1 MNMKSLKNKIYN
13 GYRIV
18 IYNNDEEIVF
28 DDVRENLVDKNLLI
42 SKVDM
47 IFIRDNAFI
56 INLC

>member
-1 MNMKSLKNKIYN
+1 MNIKSLKNKIYN